1 MDIVALAVVIGIFG
15 PGLFLPITAMVI
27 KHRKEMKQLELEKH
41 RLSNQEIAKQI
52 EALRAEIA
60 QLRETST
67 QYDMSLQTNLESLQ
81 ERVRALEMRDPILE
95 TRLRYGLVARSH
107 RGCRV

>member
-15 PGLFLPITAMVI
+15 PGLFIPITAMVI
-27 KHRKEMKQLELEKH
+27 KHRKEMRQLELEKH

-67 QYDMSLQTNLESLQ
+67 QYDMSLQANLESLQ

-95 TRLRYGLVARSH
+95 TRLRD
-107 RGCRV
+107 